1 MSGPVGKNKK
11 REMGKTRESKDKE
24 SKEVVKPQN
33 WFETLNCAI
42 EGVIY
47 AFKTQRHVKYHYI
60 IAVTALFLSLFLRL
74 PLVEFVLFSISIV
87 VLLFAEMINT
97 AIEEAVN
104 LIEDRHHIIAKNAK
118 DVAAGAVLIS
128 SFGVAIMLYMIFS
141 KYLYGP
147 FGAGLREVKMF
158 SGHIAVVALLLVLIA
173 VVVLK
178 ATVGKG
184 TPLHGGM
191 PSGHSAVAFSI
202 CTSISLITLNPI
214 VTILAVIMALMV
226 SHSRLIGNIHT
237 KTEIFL
243 GAVLGFGLTLLV
255 FKLLAVIK

>member
-1 MSGPVGKNKK
+1 MKK
-11 REMGKTRESKDKE
+11 ARESKEKE
-24 SKEVVKPQN
+24 PQEVVKPGN

-47 AFKTQRHVKYHYI
+47 AFKTQRHVRYHYL
-60 IAVTALFLSLFLRL
+60 IAAAALFLSLFLKL
-74 PLVEFVLFSISIV
+74 PLTEFVLFSISIV

-128 SFGVAIMLYMIFS
+128 SIGVAIMLYLIFS
-141 KYLYGP
+141 KYLYAP
-147 FGAGLREVKMF
+147 MGAGLKEVKMF
-158 SGHIAVVALLLVLIA
+158 SGHIAVVALLLVLIM
-173 VVVLK
+173 VVTLK
-178 ATVGKG
+178 ATIGRG

-191 PSGHSAVAFSI
+191 PSGHSAVAFSL

-214 VTILAVIMALMV
+214 VTVLAFIMALMV

-255 FKLLAVIK
+255 FKLFAVIR

>member
-1 MSGPVGKNKK
+1 
-11 REMGKTRESKDKE
+11 MGKPKE
-24 SKEVVKPQN
+24 SKEVVKPGN
-33 WFETLNCAI
+33 WFESLNCAI

-60 IAVTALFLSLFLRL
+60 IAAAALFLSLFLRL

-118 DVAAGAVLIS
+118 DVAAGAVLIA

-147 FGAGLREVKMF
+147 LEAGLREVKMF
-158 SGHIAVVALLLVLIA
+158 SGHIAVVALLLVLIS

-178 ATVGKG
+178 ATAGKG

-191 PSGHSAVAFSI
+191 PSGHSAVAFSL

-214 VTILAVIMALMV
+214 VTILAVIMAAMV

-237 KTEIFL
+237 KTEILL
-243 GAVLGFGLTLLV
+243 GAVLGSGLTLLV
-255 FKLLAVIK
+255 FKLFEVIK